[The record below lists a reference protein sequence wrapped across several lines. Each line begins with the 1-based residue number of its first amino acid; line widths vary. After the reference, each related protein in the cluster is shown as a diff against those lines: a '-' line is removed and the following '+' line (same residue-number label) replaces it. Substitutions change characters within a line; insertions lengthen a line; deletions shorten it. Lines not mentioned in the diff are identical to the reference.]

1 MIDRFATR
9 QIRCRAMVW
18 GVWLSS
24 ILFCLIL
31 VRPLPL
37 PAARPDAPP
46 DRDRPKT
53 DSATEAPET
62 DPPERVTPRRA
73 IMDTAHHHISNSLI
87 SSAEWFDAFFDDER
101 YDSEVNESRLK
112 LSFESSVIN
121 GEGIKFDANTHLK
134 IVLPEL
140 EERLS
145 FEISGDTDDE
155 IRDDRP
161 VDADLKD
168 TVDDDR
174 DRGGLTAGFR
184 YLLTAKE
191 RLNIHIK
198 SGARIRSFEPV
209 AYIGPRYR
217 QTFDFVAPW
226 DLRLTQR
233 IRWYS
238 DDGWETGSRVDLERG
253 LFEDYFFRATTEVK
267 WYEAEKGLFY
277 DLDFTLSR
285 ALDAR
290 TAIEFQWNNRF
301 KTRPHN
307 QLSTTFFRF
316 RLRRRILRDW
326 LSLEVGPQIAY
337 PRERDYNFTPGVLF
351 KFSVVF
357 GFYTKTGFY

>member
-31 VRPLPL
+31 VKPL
-37 PAARPDAPP
+37 PAARPDASPGRNQAK
-46 DRDRPKT
+46 DGS
-53 DSATEAPET
+53 SAEDPET
-62 DPPERVTPRRA
+62 DKPKRF
-73 IMDTAHHHISNSLI
+73 IMDTAHYHISNGLL

-121 GEGIKFDANTHLK
+121 GEGINFDANTHLK
-134 IVLPEL
+134 IILPEL

-161 VDADLKD
+161 VDADLKE
-168 TVDDDR
+168 TIDDDQ

-198 SGARIRSFEPV
+198 SGARIRSFKPV

-217 QTFDFVAPW
+217 QTFDFAPW

-233 IRWYS
+233 VRWYS

-253 LFEDYFFRATTEVK
+253 LFDEYFFRATTEVK

-277 DLDFTLSR
+277 DLDFALSR
-285 ALDAR
+285 AIDAR
-290 TAIEFQWNNRF
+290 TAIEFQWKNRF
-301 KTRPHN
+301 RTRPHN

-326 LSLEVGPQIAY
+326 LSFEVAPQIAY
-337 PRERDYNFTPGVLF
+337 PRERDYSFTPGILF
-351 KFSVVF
+351 KFNVVF
-357 GFYTKTGFY
+357 GFYTKTGFYQSAGR